1 MSMVLLRRFAVAI
14 WAPLA
19 LLILWFVLSWN
30 SHSPF
35 FPPLRNILE
44 LFWQEWVIGDAKFEV
59 LTSLSNLFLGF
70 VIASLLGIGFGAL
83 LWRLP
88 RVRGAVNPV
97 MYFLYVLPAPA
108 LLPAMIAIFGV
119 GQARQIAL
127 IVFGAIWP
135 VLLNTL
141 DGMRGIDGIKFD
153 TAQAMNLNGWQKLR
167 WLVLP
172 GAAPQIAA
180 GLRAGLQVSIILMV
194 VSEMVAS
201 TSGIGFFIVQ
211 AQATFAVTK
220 MWTGIIA
227 LAILGT
233 VLNYL
238 FVLIERRALDWHYSS
253 RAHAAPG
260 R

>member
-1 MSMVLLRRFAVAI
+1 MSTVLFRRFTVAT
-14 WAPLA
+14 WAPVALVALWLA
-19 LLILWFVLSWN
+19 LSWN
-30 SHSPF
+30 STSPF

-44 LFWQEWVIGDAKFEV
+44 FFWQEWILGDAKFEV
-59 LTSLSNLFLGF
+59 LTSLSNLLLGF
-70 VIASLLGIGFGAL
+70 AIASVLGIGLGTL

-88 RVRGAVNPV
+88 RVRGAVHPV

-108 LLPAMIAIFGV
+108 LLPATIAIFGV

-127 IVFGAIWP
+127 IVFGAIWA

-141 DGMRGIDGIKFD
+141 DGMRGIDGVKFD
-153 TAQAMNLNGWQKLR
+153 TSRAMNLNGWQKLR

-180 GLRAGLQVSIILMV
+180 GLRAGLQSSIILMV

-233 VLNYL
+233 LLNYL
-238 FVLIERRALDWHYSS
+238 FVRIEHRALDWHHRS
-253 RAHAAPG
+253 RAHSAPG